1 MRFAHTLVPA
11 TFLRR
16 YKRFLVDVRLD
27 DGSEVTVHCPN
38 SGRMTGL
45 DTPEARC
52 WLSPAAG
59 KGRKLPYTL
68 ELVDTPDGLVGINT
82 GRPNAIVAEA
92 IGGPLMTDFAAY
104 PILRR
109 EVRYGANS
117 RIDILLEGG
126 PDGRSCYVEVKNVH
140 MRRQNGP
147 YPTAAEFPDAVT
159 ARGAKH
165 LRELTAMVAAGHRAV
180 LVYLVQRADC
190 DHVRI
195 AGDIDRAYADT
206 MATAMA
212 AGVEAVCLAC
222 RLTLTEIVADRR
234 LALVLEGEAVS
245 GNNQE
250 IPA

>member
-1 MRFAHTLVPA
+1 MRFAPPLIPA

-38 SGRMTGL
+38 SGRMMGL

-52 WLSPAAG
+52 WVSPAAG

-92 IGGPLMTDFAAY
+92 IGGPLMADFADY
-104 PILRR
+104 PRLRR
-109 EVRYGANS
+109 EVRYGENS

-126 PDGRSCYVEVKNVH
+126 PDGRLCYVEVKNVH
-140 MRRQNGP
+140 LRRPDGWH
-147 YPTAAEFPDAVT
+147 PTAAEFPDAVT

-195 AGDIDRAYADT
+195 ASDIDGAYAD
-206 MATAMA
+206 AMA
-212 AGVEAVCLAC
+212 AAVSAGVEAVCLAC
-222 RLTLTEIVADRR
+222 RLTLTEVVADRR
-234 LALVLEGEAVS
+234 IPLVLEDRSVP

-250 IPA
+250 TPA

>member
-1 MRFAHTLVPA
+1 MKFDQPLIPA

-38 SGRMTGL
+38 SGRMMGL

-52 WLSPAAG
+52 WVSAAAG

-68 ELVDTPDGLVGINT
+68 ELIDTPDGLVGINT

-92 IGGPLMTDFAAY
+92 IGSPLMADFAAY
-104 PILRR
+104 PTLRR
-109 EVRYGANS
+109 EVRYGENS

-126 PDGRSCYVEVKNVH
+126 PDGRLCYVEVKNVH
-140 MRRQNGP
+140 LRRPDGP
-147 YPTAAEFPDAVT
+147 HPTAAEFPDAVT

-165 LRELTAMVAAGHRAV
+165 LRELSSMVAAGHRAV

-195 AGDIDRAYADT
+195 AGDIDGAYAD
-206 MATAMA
+206 AMA
-212 AGVEAVCLAC
+212 AAVSAGVEAICLAC
-222 RLTLTEIVADRR
+222 RLTLSEVAADRR
-234 LALVLEGEAVS
+234 IPLVLDGIPVP

-250 IPA
+250 KTA

>member
-1 MRFAHTLVPA
+1 MRFSQPLVPA
-11 TFLRR
+11 IFLRR
-16 YKRFLVDVRLD
+16 YKRFLVDVRLE

-38 SGRMTGL
+38 SGRMLGL

-52 WLSPAAG
+52 WLTPAAG

-92 IGGPLMTDFAAY
+92 IGGPLMADFAGYAT
-104 PILRR
+104 LRR
-109 EVRYGANS
+109 EVRYGENS

-126 PDGRSCYVEVKNVH
+126 PNERSCYVEVKNVH
-140 MRRQNGP
+140 LRRPEGA

-195 AGDIDRAYADT
+195 AGDIDGAYAEA
-206 MATAMA
+206 MATAVS

-222 RLTLTEIVADRR
+222 RLSLTEVVADRR
-234 LALVLEGEAVS
+234 IPLVLENRSVP

-250 IPA
+250 TPA